1 MSTPESEP
9 PPFSCFLGLF
19 VLFEI
24 SKDVDY
30 VEDFSGEFFEGEG
43 EVCHA
48 CCDFLFID
56 VLFVDYMVIV

>member
-1 MSTPESEP
+1 
-9 PPFSCFLGLF
+9 LF

-24 SKDVDY
+24 AKDVDY

-48 CCDFLFID
+48 CCDFFFID
-56 VLFVDYMVIV
+56 VLLVDYVVVV